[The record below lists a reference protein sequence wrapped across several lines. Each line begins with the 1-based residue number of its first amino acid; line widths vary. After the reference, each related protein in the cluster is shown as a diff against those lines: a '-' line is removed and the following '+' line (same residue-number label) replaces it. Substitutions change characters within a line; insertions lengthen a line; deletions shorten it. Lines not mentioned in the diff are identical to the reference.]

1 MPDFYDLDALSKV
14 AVNLFY
20 GWGYNFYRV
29 ENQLRADDLLVRAK
43 IGWLLGRAQGSVTA
57 AESAYRREF
66 LPPPSRAK
74 PRPDPEAVAGAQ
86 AIERIGQAITA
97 MEGQVRA
104 QPVPENDRMTQLYRR
119 EAETLA
125 RLFVTD
131 QKLTG
136 QAELLREMLDG
147 KDGRWIIGN
156 VTVIGEGLKAMSE
169 TLAERQALLMA

>member
-1 MPDFYDLDALSKV
+1 
-14 AVNLFY
+14 
-20 GWGYNFYRV
+20 
-29 ENQLRADDLLVRAK
+29 
-43 IGWLLGRAQGSVTA
+43 
-57 AESAYRREF
+57 
-66 LPPPSRAK
+66 
-74 PRPDPEAVAGAQ
+74 
-86 AIERIGQAITA
+86 
-97 MEGQVRA
+97 
-104 QPVPENDRMTQLYRR
+104 MTQLYRR

-147 KDGRWIIGN
+147 KDGGWIIGN

>member
-1 MPDFYDLDALSKV
+1 MPDFYDLDGLSKISV
-14 AVNLFY
+14 SLFY

-66 LPPPSRAK
+66 MPPPSRAK

>member
-1 MPDFYDLDALSKV
+1 MPDFYDLDGLSKI
-14 AVNLFY
+14 AVSLFY

-66 LPPPSRAK
+66 MPPPSRAK

-169 TLAERQALLMA
+169 TLAERQALLKA